1 MASLNFGDPGS
12 LVIPM
17 YGAPTLQAGAGMSQE
32 VNSAMTSKIRPKMK
46 GDLINPNKKKR
57 KTLGGAK
64 FI

>member
-1 MASLNFGDPGS
+1 M
-12 LVIPM
+12 VIPM